1 MRTAQT
7 ETPELFCDGTP
18 GEVRAFQAG
27 YQAGVHEGV
36 LIGRHELIA
45 EQLQAQRHY
54 AEALQ
59 IGRLMD
65 GAVVGMRVRRARA
78 EAA

>member
-18 GEVRAFQAG
+18 GEVRAYQTG

-36 LIGRHELIA
+36 TIGREELAA

-54 AEALQ
+54 AETMQ
-59 IGRLMD
+59 INRLMD
-65 GAVVGMRVRRARA
+65 GAIAGMRVRKARA